1 MHCTPVA
8 KTEAITNV
16 ICAGNVMSDFSYA
29 FIRALGYPIF
39 WITSRPIVLHRERTA
54 IPGGYILAANHLS
67 PYDVPALMAVSS
79 RPLDFLSIVEFRDKP
94 LVGPFFRAMNC
105 TFLDRGR
112 TDPAAMH
119 ELAARLNRG
128 RVVAMFPEA
137 GFRTMDNSVLTGGP
151 FKPGVIRLAQ
161 LTGVPI
167 VPCAIVGT
175 GIYSKFSSWY
185 PFRAVR
191 FGVAFGEPIRVD
203 GDTGARPAATA
214 ALQSAYA
221 GLFLELASAG
231 CSAART

>member
-1 MHCTPVA
+1 
-8 KTEAITNV
+8 
-16 ICAGNVMSDFSYA
+16 MSDLSYTL
-29 FIRALGYPIF
+29 IRALGMPIV
-39 WITSRPIVLHRERTA
+39 WVTSRPIVLHRERAA
-54 IPGGYILAANHLS
+54 IPGGFILAANHLS
-67 PYDVPALMAVSS
+67 PYDVPGLMAVSP

-94 LVGPFFRAMNC
+94 LVGQFFRAMNC

-112 TDPAAMH
+112 TDPAATR
-119 ELAARLNRG
+119 ELATRLSRG

-137 GFRTMDNSVLTGGP
+137 GFRTMENSVLTGAP

-191 FGVAFGEPIRVD
+191 FGVAFGELIRVPE
-203 GDTGARPAATA
+203 GPEARSAATA
-214 ALQSAYA
+214 ALKSAYVDLFKELTTA
-221 GLFLELASAG
+221 GAG
-231 CSAART
+231 GRHL